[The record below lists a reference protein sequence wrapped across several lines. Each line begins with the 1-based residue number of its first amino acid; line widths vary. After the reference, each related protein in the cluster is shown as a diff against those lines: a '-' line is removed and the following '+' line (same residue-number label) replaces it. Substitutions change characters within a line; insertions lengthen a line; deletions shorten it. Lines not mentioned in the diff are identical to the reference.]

1 MEFWGLL
8 PALFIMIIII
18 KDIFYVNN
26 LYQQFVLMIRV
37 PGISGSLV
45 VKIKLSPFS
54 GSLALRQLKGAKLF
68 KRFRFL

>member
-1 MEFWGLL
+1 
-8 PALFIMIIII
+8 
-18 KDIFYVNN
+18 
-26 LYQQFVLMIRV
+26 MIRV
-37 PGISGSLV
+37 PGISGGLV